1 MRTPVLTIAALAVLA
16 LTSAAVPAQTMRD
29 QMWGGYDPGDTNG
42 ARGGRQ
48 LPTVVTGNPF
58 SVPDADFVRTITE
71 AMSPSA
77 AVVSRDQE
85 AAAKAPLR
93 VLMLFNAS
101 TYTGDRLCD
110 RSKPL
115 AVAPPSPA
123 GSGSGGGRM
132 DLVATFCRGDS
143 PMTQVITS
151 LNIAGPNDPHLKNMM
166 QQVTAN
172 LFPPRNP
179 DRNGDL
185 YDQ

>member
-1 MRTPVLTIAALAVLA
+1 MRNRSIAALATALA
-16 LTSAAVPAQTMRD
+16 LLSSPLAAQTMRD
-29 QMWGGYDPGDTNG
+29 QMWGGYDPQEIHG
-42 ARGGRQ
+42 AHGGRQ

-58 SVPDADFVRTITE
+58 AVPDAEFVRAITE

-77 AVVSRDQE
+77 AVASRDQE
-85 AAAKAPLR
+85 TAARAPLR
-93 VLMLFNAS
+93 VLMLFNAN

-115 AVAPPSPA
+115 AVAPPSS
-123 GSGSGGGRM
+123 GGQGSGGGRM

-151 LNIAGPNDPHLKNMM
+151 LNIAGPDDPRLKNMM
-166 QQVTAN
+166 QQVTAS
-172 LFPPRNP
+172 LFPPNNP

-185 YDQ
+185 FDN

>member
-1 MRTPVLTIAALAVLA
+1 
-16 LTSAAVPAQTMRD
+16 MRD
-29 QMWGGYDPGDTNG
+29 QMWSGYDPGDVNG
-42 ARGGRQ
+42 VHGGRQ
-48 LPTVVTGNPF
+48 LPTVVSGNPF
-58 SVPDADFVRTITE
+58 SVPDAEFVRAITE

-77 AVVSRDQE
+77 AAASRDQ
-85 AAAKAPLR
+85 AAAARAPLR

-115 AVAPPSPA
+115 AVAPPSTA
-123 GSGSGGGRM
+123 GSASGGGRM

-151 LNIAGPNDPHLKNMM
+151 LSISGPNDPSLKNAM

-179 DRNGDL
+179 DRNGDI
-185 YDQ
+185 YDR